1 MGHVINLVICFRLT
15 AKNLPRDSCINFVQM
30 AIKNAKEKIENVYNA
45 QVKKLKKGKKKK
57 IKVRMFIK
65 N

>member
-1 MGHVINLVICFRLT
+1 
-15 AKNLPRDSCINFVQM
+15 M

-57 IKVRMFIK
+57 IKVRMFVK